1 MSDSDN
7 SKRLPHLLGHMDA
20 ALADLRG
27 RDVGLVMDFD
37 GTLAE
42 LVGSP
47 QDAVVHPD
55 AAAAL
60 GRLARELA
68 LTAVMSGRP
77 AADARERVGVAGV
90 AYIGNHGAERIF
102 GGDLRVSVDA
112 AADESGDIRRAM
124 AAIRAAVDAP
134 GMVWE
139 DKGFSGTA
147 HYRMVADE
155 ADVLARL
162 ESATARVLAGNR
174 TLDALWGNKVLE
186 IRRRGGANKGVAL
199 DALIREWGLTGVIF
213 LGDDTTDADALRT
226 LRRRRD
232 EDAIAGIG
240 VAVMQQGTPAAVID
254 SADYRL
260 DGVSEVAEFLQ
271 RLSGA
276 LR

>member
-1 MSDSDN
+1 MSDS
-7 SKRLPHLLGHMDA
+7 SGRLPHLLEHMDA
-20 ALADLRG
+20 ALAGLRG
-27 RDVGLVMDFD
+27 RAVGLVLDFD
-37 GTLAE
+37 GTLSE
-42 LVGSP
+42 LVDAP

-60 GRLARELA
+60 MRLTSELA
-68 LTAVMSGRP
+68 LAAVMSGRP
-77 AADARERVGVAGV
+77 AADVQERVGVEGI
-90 AYIGNHGAERIF
+90 AYIGNHGAEQIVGRA
-102 GGDLRVSVDA
+102 VSVA
-112 AADESGDIRRAM
+112 ANVAGDESGDIRRAM
-124 AAIRAAVDAP
+124 AAIRAVVNEP

-139 DKGFSGTA
+139 DKGFSATA

-162 ESATARVLAGNR
+162 ESAVARLLASSR
-174 TLDALWGNKVLE
+174 TLEVLWGNKILE
-186 IRRRGGANKGVAL
+186 IRHRGGANKGVAL
-199 DALIREWGLTGVIF
+199 DALIRDWDLTGVIF

-226 LRRRRD
+226 LRRRRA
-232 EDAIAGIG
+232 EGAIAGIG
-240 VAVMQQGTPAAVID
+240 VVVMQQGTPAAVTD

>member
-1 MSDSDN
+1 MSYSGE
-7 SKRLPHLLGHMDA
+7 RLPHLLDHMDA
-20 ALADLRG
+20 VIAGLRG
-27 RDVGLVMDFD
+27 RDVGLVLDFD
-37 GTLAE
+37 GTLSE
-42 LVGSP
+42 LVDAP
-47 QDAVVHPD
+47 QDAVIHPD

-60 GRLARELA
+60 SSLAGNLA

-77 AADARERVGVAGV
+77 AADVRERVGVEGI
-90 AYIGNHGAERIF
+90 AYIGNHGADRIV
-102 GGDLRVSVDA
+102 GRAVSVATDA
-112 AADESGDIRRAM
+112 TGDEIGDIRRAM
-124 AAIRAAVDAP
+124 AALRAAVDEP

-155 ADVLARL
+155 AKVLARL
-162 ESATARVLAGNR
+162 ESAVARVLAGSR
-174 TLDALWGNKVLE
+174 TLEALWGNKVLE
-186 IRRRGGANKGVAL
+186 IRRRGGANKGAAL

-232 EDAIAGIG
+232 EGAVAGIG
-240 VAVMQQGTPAAVID
+240 VAVMQQGTPAAVTD
-254 SADYRL
+254 NADYRL

-271 RLSGA
+271 RLAGA

>member
-7 SKRLPHLLGHMDA
+7 SKRLPRLLEHMDA

-27 RDVGLVMDFD
+27 RDVGLVLDFD

-60 GRLARELA
+60 VNLASKLT

-77 AADARERVGVAGV
+77 AADVRERVGVEGA
-90 AYIGNHGAERIF
+90 AYIGNHGAERIV
-102 GGDLRVSVDA
+102 GGDLRVAADA
-112 AADESGDIRRAM
+112 AGDASGDIARAM
-124 AAIRAAVDAP
+124 AAIRVAVDVP

-162 ESATARVLAGNR
+162 ESATARVLAGSR
-174 TLDALWGNKVLE
+174 TLEALWGNKVLE
-186 IRRRGGANKGVAL
+186 IRRKGGANKGVAL

-226 LRRRRD
+226 LRRRRA
-232 EDAIAGIG
+232 EGAIAGIG

-271 RLSGA
+271 RLEGA

>member
-1 MSDSDN
+1 MNDSDS
-7 SKRLPHLLGHMDA
+7 SKRLPNLLDHLDA

-27 RDVGLVMDFD
+27 RDVGLVLDFD

-60 GRLARELA
+60 GRLASELA

-77 AADARERVGVAGV
+77 AADVRERVGVEGV
-90 AYIGNHGAERIF
+90 AYIGNHGAERIV
-102 GGDLRVSVDA
+102 GGDLRVAADA
-112 AADESGDIRRAM
+112 AADESVDMRRAM
-124 AAIRAAVDAP
+124 AAIRAAVDET

-147 HYRMVADE
+147 HYRMVANE
-155 ADVLARL
+155 ADVLERL
-162 ESATARVLAGNR
+162 ESAVARVLAGNQ
-174 TLDALWGNKVLE
+174 TLEALWGNKVLE

-226 LRRRRD
+226 LRRRRA
-232 EDAIAGIG
+232 EGAIAGIG
-240 VAVMQQGTPAAVID
+240 VAVMQQGTPAAVTD

-271 RLSGA
+271 RLAGA

>member
-1 MSDSDN
+1 MSDS
-7 SKRLPHLLGHMDA
+7 SKRLPSLLDHMDA
-20 ALADLRG
+20 ALAGLRG
-27 RDVGLVMDFD
+27 RDVGLVLDFD

-60 GRLARELA
+60 RSLASRLT

-77 AADARERVGVAGV
+77 AADVRERVGVEGA
-90 AYIGNHGAERIF
+90 AYIGNHGAEWIVE
-102 GGDLRVSVDA
+102 GDLRVADDY
-112 AADESGDIRRAM
+112 AADTSGDIRRAM
-124 AAIRAAVDAP
+124 AAIRAAVDEP

-155 ADVLARL
+155 ADVVARL
-162 ESATARVLAGNR
+162 ESAMARVLAGNW
-174 TLDALWGNKVLE
+174 TLEALWGNKVLE

-226 LRRRRD
+226 LRQRRA
-232 EDAIAGIG
+232 EGAIAGIG
-240 VAVMQQGTPAAVID
+240 VAVMQRGTPAAVID
-254 SADYRL
+254 NADYRL

-271 RLSGA
+271 RLAGA

>member
-7 SKRLPHLLGHMDA
+7 SKRLPRLLERMDA

-27 RDVGLVMDFD
+27 RDVGLVLDFD

-60 GRLARELA
+60 VNLASKLT

-77 AADARERVGVAGV
+77 AADVRERVGVEGA
-90 AYIGNHGAERIF
+90 AYIGNHGAEQIV
-102 GGDLRVSVDA
+102 GGDLRVAADA
-112 AADESGDIRRAM
+112 ASDASGDIRRAM
-124 AAIRAAVDAP
+124 AAIRAAVDEP

-162 ESATARVLAGNR
+162 ESATARVLADSR
-174 TLDALWGNKVLE
+174 TLEALWGNKVLE

-226 LRRRRD
+226 LRRRRA
-232 EDAIAGIG
+232 EGAIAGIG
-240 VAVMQQGTPAAVID
+240 VAVMQRGTPAAVID

>member
-1 MSDSDN
+1 MNDSGGQLP
-7 SKRLPHLLGHMDA
+7 RLLAHMDA
-20 ALADLRG
+20 ALAGLRG
-27 RDVGLVMDFD
+27 RDVGLVLDFD

-60 GRLARELA
+60 RSLVGKLP

-77 AADARERVGVAGV
+77 AADVQERVGVEGA
-90 AYIGNHGAERIF
+90 AYIGNHGAERIV
-102 GGDLRVSVDA
+102 GRDLRVAADA
-112 AADESGDIRRAM
+112 DDDESGDIRRAM
-124 AAIRAAVDAP
+124 VAIRAAVDEP

-155 ADVLARL
+155 ADVVARL
-162 ESATARVLAGNR
+162 ESATARVLAGNQM
-174 TLDALWGNKVLE
+174 LEALWGNKVLE

-226 LRRRRD
+226 LRRRRA
-232 EDAIAGIG
+232 EGVVAGIG
-240 VAVMQQGTPAAVID
+240 VAVVQQGTPSAVID

-260 DGVSEVAEFLQ
+260 DGVSDVAEFLQ
-271 RLSGA
+271 RLAGA

>member
-1 MSDSDN
+1 MSDSGG
-7 SKRLPHLLGHMDA
+7 RLPHLLERMDA
-20 ALADLRG
+20 ALAGLRG
-27 RDVGLVMDFD
+27 RDVGLVLDFD

-42 LVGSP
+42 LVDAP

-60 GRLARELA
+60 RNLTSRLTLA
-68 LTAVMSGRP
+68 AVMSGRP
-77 AADARERVGVAGV
+77 AADVRERVGVEGV
-90 AYIGNHGAERIF
+90 AYIGNHGAERLV
-102 GGDLRVSVDA
+102 GGDLRVAADA
-112 AADESGDIRRAM
+112 AGDASGDIRRAM
-124 AAIRAAVDAP
+124 AAIRAVVDEP

-155 ADVLARL
+155 ADVIARL
-162 ESATARVLAGNR
+162 ESAVARVFADSR
-174 TLDALWGNKVLE
+174 TLEALWGNKVLE

-199 DALIREWGLTGVIF
+199 NALIREWGLTGVIF

-226 LRRRRD
+226 LRRRRA
-232 EDAIAGIG
+232 EGAIAGIG

-254 SADYRL
+254 SADYWL

-271 RLSGA
+271 RLPCA